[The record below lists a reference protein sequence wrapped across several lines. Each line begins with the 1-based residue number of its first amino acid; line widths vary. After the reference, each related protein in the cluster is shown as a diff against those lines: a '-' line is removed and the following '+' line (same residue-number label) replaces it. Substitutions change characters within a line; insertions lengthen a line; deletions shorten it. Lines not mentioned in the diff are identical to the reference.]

1 MFVLLKWLV
10 ICIVGVI
17 VLTYLFL
24 RFAPTFGGLPDSD
37 TQARINASPN
47 FDGNTFVNLTS
58 TNASTIDLSTG
69 TASEQASEGN
79 VLWQFIFPPKGK
91 NPSEP
96 VQSQKLNLL
105 NEPLTDG
112 EFVWLGHSTV
122 LFKTAGKTLIT
133 DPVFHRASPLPIGG
147 KPFAYQNT
155 PTVADLPNVDAVL
168 ISHDHY
174 DHLDHKAIA
183 QINAK
188 TGHFYVPLGVK
199 SHLMRWGVPSDKISE
214 FDWYESVK
222 LDDVELTFTPTRH
235 FSGRRLTGHR
245 TTLWGSWAVVSP
257 DLSVY
262 FSGDGGY
269 SPEFANIGERFGGF
283 DVAFIEDGAYNER
296 WRDVHMLPEESAQ
309 AGFDLKAKVVLPIHW
324 GKFDLSMH
332 EWREPIRRI
341 TQAVHQGN
349 ANRPANEQI
358 TLATPSVGQVFDLD
372 DLPNEA
378 WWEDS
383 QH

>member
-1 MFVLLKWLV
+1 MATPLS
-10 ICIVGVI
+10 I
-17 VLTYLFL
+17 
-24 RFAPTFGGLPDSD
+24 P
-37 TQARINASPN
+37 
-47 FDGNTFVNLTS
+47 S

-122 LFKTAGKTLIT
+122 LFKTAGKTIIT

-155 PTVADLPNVDAVL
+155 PMMADLPNVDAVL

-188 TGHFYVPLGVK
+188 TGHFYVPLGV
-199 SHLMRWGVPSDKISE
+199 SRINAVGRVSDKISE

-222 LDDVELTFTPTRH
+222 LDDVELTFTQ
-235 FSGRRLTGHR
+235 L
-245 TTLWGSWAVVSP
+245 V
-257 DLSVY
+257 
-262 FSGDGGY
+262 
-269 SPEFANIGERFGGF
+269 
-283 DVAFIEDGAYNER
+283 
-296 WRDVHMLPEESAQ
+296 
-309 AGFDLKAKVVLPIHW
+309 
-324 GKFDLSMH
+324 
-332 EWREPIRRI
+332 
-341 TQAVHQGN
+341 
-349 ANRPANEQI
+349 
-358 TLATPSVGQVFDLD
+358 TLADAGSRASHHAVGQLGGGVARFKRLF
-372 DLPNEA
+372 
-378 WWEDS
+378 
-383 QH
+383 